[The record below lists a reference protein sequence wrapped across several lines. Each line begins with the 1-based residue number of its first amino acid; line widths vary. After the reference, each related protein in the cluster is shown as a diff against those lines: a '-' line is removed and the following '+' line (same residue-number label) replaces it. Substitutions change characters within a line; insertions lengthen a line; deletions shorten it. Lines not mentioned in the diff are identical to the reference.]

1 MIACAFTFRGSEI
14 STASIFRED
23 ELEPCKKA
31 TLEMVWLN
39 FLKLD
44 SIQLSQCHPKCLST
58 SRSSICASGITRY
71 QAVKYS
77 QSKSSLSQWNLQN
90 DTDMYFN
97 AGTASPRSTPKT
109 RYYSKI
115 FIWFDVSESAPCCS
129 RRQLRQTG
137 SSGKKTSGPHYLQY
151 VIHVKS
157 FESKFPISTYW
168 YWYTVDRRLQPAFE
182 SSKFF
187 PHQPHLFFHLV
198 LVAWCP
204 CKLFMPVTLS

>member
-31 TLEMVWLN
+31 TLEMVWLD

-77 QSKSSLSQWNLQN
+77 QSKSSLSQWNLHN
-90 DTDMYFN
+90 DMDMYLN
-97 AGTASPRSTPKT
+97 AGTASPHSTPKPGIT
-109 RYYSKI
+109 PR
-115 FIWFDVSESAPCCS
+115 CS
-129 RRQLRQTG
+129 YDLMYQSL
-137 SSGKKTSGPHYLQY
+137 L
-151 VIHVKS
+151 
-157 FESKFPISTYW
+157 
-168 YWYTVDRRLQPAFE
+168 PA
-182 SSKFF
+182 
-187 PHQPHLFFHLV
+187 V
-198 LVAWCP
+198 LVGSCGKLEALGKRHPVPTIYNAWS
-204 CKLFMPVTLS
+204 T

>member
-31 TLEMVWLN
+31 TLEMVWLD

-77 QSKSSLSQWNLQN
+77 QSKSPLLNGIYRMIWICILMLVQLPHIALQKPGITPRCSYDLMYQSL
-90 DTDMYFN
+90 
-97 AGTASPRSTPKT
+97 
-109 RYYSKI
+109 
-115 FIWFDVSESAPCCS
+115 
-129 RRQLRQTG
+129 
-137 SSGKKTSGPHYLQY
+137 
-151 VIHVKS
+151 
-157 FESKFPISTYW
+157 FP
-168 YWYTVDRRLQPAFE
+168 A
-182 SSKFF
+182 
-187 PHQPHLFFHLV
+187 V
-198 LVAWCP
+198 LVGSCG
-204 CKLFMPVTLS
+204 KLEAVGKRHPVPTIYNTWST